1 MLRICL
7 SLLCLLRFS
16 RRPSNPAK
24 MMRDWPL
31 KSVTGFV
38 SRFREYLKSHLI
50 KSKRLPAKQ
59 SIRVI
64 IHFMF
69 DNIFFPQTLLS
80 MNWCLFS
87 YKSYGWKSLFLDSFC
102 QTCFINVIMDTLWS
116 IH

>member
-50 KSKRLPAKQ
+50 KGKRLPAK
-59 SIRVI
+59 R
-64 IHFMF
+64 
-69 DNIFFPQTLLS
+69 
-80 MNWCLFS
+80 
-87 YKSYGWKSLFLDSFC
+87 
-102 QTCFINVIMDTLWS
+102 
-116 IH
+116 

>member
-50 KSKRLPAKQ
+50 IGKRLPA
-59 SIRVI
+59 
-64 IHFMF
+64 
-69 DNIFFPQTLLS
+69 
-80 MNWCLFS
+80 
-87 YKSYGWKSLFLDSFC
+87 
-102 QTCFINVIMDTLWS
+102 
-116 IH
+116 